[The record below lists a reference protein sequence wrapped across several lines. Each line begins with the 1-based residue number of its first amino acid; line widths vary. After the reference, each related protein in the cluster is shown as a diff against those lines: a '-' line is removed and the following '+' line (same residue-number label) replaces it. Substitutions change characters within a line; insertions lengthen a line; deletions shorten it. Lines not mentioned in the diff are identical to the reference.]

1 MIGRKLIIDADP
13 GVGDAIA
20 IALAL
25 SDPEI
30 EIVGLTATAGVVSG
44 RQASCNLQT
53 VLSIV
58 DPALWP
64 RVGFSDGPHS
74 LLPSNRGLLLPAGKH
89 GLGDCQPVEA
99 PLHQPTDSVKVMV
112 ELVKQHPGELT
123 LLTLGPLTNVH
134 LAMERYPEFL
144 TNLKEVVT
152 LAGAVAEGGDVSAA
166 AEFNVY
172 ANPEAAHVV
181 FNFPTMP
188 KLLPIDVARKMV
200 MSFDQYNRLPVSSYT
215 RLGRVLEWLFPFGL
229 RESRREFGIEG
240 MAVPEIMALAAV
252 ARPTLFETQP
262 MSMQVELSGELT
274 RGATVFDRRFL
285 RQRQSNVDVLI
296 AVDLQGVF
304 DYVAELLALV
314 QP

>member
-1 MIGRKLIIDADP
+1 MIGKKVIIDADP

-44 RQASCNLQT
+44 RQASCNIQT
-53 VLSIV
+53 VLSFV

-64 RVGFSDGPHS
+64 RVGFSDAPHS
-74 LLPSNRGLLLPAGKH
+74 LLPPERGLLLPTGKH

-99 PLHQPTDSVKVMV
+99 PLHQPTDSVKVLV
-112 ELVKQHPGELT
+112 ELVKQYPGELT
-123 LLTLGPLTNVH
+123 LLSLGPLTNIH

-144 TNLKEVVT
+144 SSLKEFVT

-172 ANPEAAHVV
+172 ANPEAARVV
-181 FNFPTMP
+181 FDFPTMP

-229 RESRREFGIEG
+229 RESRREFGTEG
-240 MAVPEIMALAAV
+240 VAVPEIM
-252 ARPTLFETQP
+252 
-262 MSMQVELSGELT
+262 
-274 RGATVFDRRFL
+274 
-285 RQRQSNVDVLI
+285 
-296 AVDLQGVF
+296 
-304 DYVAELLALV
+304 
-314 QP
+314 